1 MRKEVSLTI
10 TDAYRSRFPELPF
23 GIGTVQDCTYFEK
36 SDSFKIY
43 KRDLLRKMRRRANL
57 APIEERVHL
66 YDQFFKEWGYSC
78 PLPGHLKRTIGMGFP
93 IVNLY
98 IDTHIMAEM
107 CHGILMAIQDLDRFH
122 GGWRLDLAHEGETFQ
137 GVSGRV
143 LHCKEEEI
151 VLRDEKEIVCSLFQG
166 PDFRTRIEASSKEI
180 VVYVFSAPGI
190 QEEPISAGLQMAVEI
205 LQEFGNGKDPW
216 WQVFRPSPVAHA
228 E

>member
-10 TDAYRSRFPELPF
+10 TDAYRSRFPELCF

-57 APIEERVHL
+57 AQIEERVHL

-93 IVNLY
+93 IVKLY

-107 CHGILMAIQDLDRFH
+107 NHGILMAIQDLDRFQ
-122 GGWRLDLAHEGETFQ
+122 GQWRLDLANEGETFQ

-143 LHCKEEEI
+143 FHCKEEEI
-151 VLRDEKEIVCSLFQG
+151 VLRDGKEIVCSLFQG
-166 PDFRTRIEASSKEI
+166 PDSRTKVDTSSRNI
-180 VVYVFSAPGI
+180 VVYVFTAPGI
-190 QEEPISAGLQMAVEI
+190 QGEDVSHGIELAMEVLEKFGGGKEP
-205 LQEFGNGKDPW
+205 
-216 WQVFRPSPVAHA
+216 WQKVFNP
-228 E
+228 

>member
-1 MRKEVSLTI
+1 MQREVSLTL
-10 TDAYRSRFPELPF
+10 TDAYRSRFPELCF

-57 APIEERVHL
+57 AQIEERVHL

-78 PLPGHLKRTIGMGFP
+78 PLPGHLKRTIDMGFP

-107 CHGILMAIQDLDRFH
+107 GHGILMAIQDMDRFD
-122 GGWRLDLAHEGETFQ
+122 GQWRLDLAQEGETFE
-137 GVSGRV
+137 GVSGRM
-143 LHCKEEEI
+143 LICKEEEI

-166 PDFRTRIEASSKEI
+166 PDSRTKIDESSKNI
-180 VVYVFSAPGI
+180 VVYVFTAPGI
-190 QEEPISAGLQMAVEI
+190 QEEHVVNGLQLALEI
-205 LQEFGNGKDPW
+205 LQKFGNGIDPW
-216 WQVFRPSPVAHA
+216 WKVFRPSF
-228 E
+228 

>member
-1 MRKEVSLTI
+1 MRKEVSLTT
-10 TDAYRSRFPELPF
+10 TDAYRSRFPELSF

-36 SDSFKIY
+36 SEAFKIY

-57 APIEERVHL
+57 AQIEERVHL

-122 GGWRLDLAHEGETFQ
+122 GEWRLDLANEGETFQ
-137 GVSGRV
+137 GVSGRM
-143 LHCKEEEI
+143 LYCKEEEI

-166 PDFRTRIEASSKEI
+166 PDSRTKIDESSKNI
-180 VVYVFSAPGI
+180 VVYVFTAPGI
-190 QEEPISAGLQMAVEI
+190 QMEHVSNGIQLALEI
-205 LQEFGNGKDPW
+205 LQQFGGGKDS
-216 WQVFRPSPVAHA
+216 WQKVFHP
-228 E
+228 